1 VASRST
7 ATVATQPSGIRASKL
22 TRKPEAPDLGPT
34 LFDHPNVAV
43 APPAAGPSLGGSVIA
58 SEVYAAQRKVSG
70 RVIVTDGQ
78 LVALVDALSA
88 TPSTRLPM
96 TAVASALA
104 ISEVRLRGALAQL
117 AQLLNVEGYAVIETD
132 PHTRTVI
139 LNERL
144 LRDQFGVH

>member
-1 VASRST
+1 VT
-7 ATVATQPSGIRASKL
+7 
-22 TRKPEAPDLGPT
+22 
-34 LFDHPNVAV
+34 
-43 APPAAGPSLGGSVIA
+43 PPAAGPTLGGSVIA

-78 LVALVDALSA
+78 LVALVDALSS